1 MLLQLFSFFTLRV
14 THALCSAERLGS
26 IWAEHIFSPG
36 DACVHELF
44 GVLSL
49 KLAALAGMNRAVHGE
64 TYNALIAGASM
75 SA

>member
-1 MLLQLFSFFTLRV
+1 MQLFFILRV
-14 THALCSAERLGS
+14 THARCSAERLGS

-64 TYNALIAGASM
+64 TYNALIADAAM
-75 SA
+75 RAAYV